1 MDVVRW
7 PRRAKGKVSQS
18 AAAVGSKAR
27 CGKRKSDVQAVL
39 GCQCQMPKLLDRI
52 PPGIKMRALRE
63 FLKIAFALPQ
73 IQVINVA
80 AYAKT

>member
-1 MDVVRW
+1 
-7 PRRAKGKVSQS
+7 
-18 AAAVGSKAR
+18 
-27 CGKRKSDVQAVL
+27 
-39 GCQCQMPKLLDRI
+39 MPKLLDRI